1 MTKIIF
7 PSSVNNHYQ
16 IVVQHNDNTFQIPTN
31 LESIVLLLQNFSSST
46 PFGDGHLICNN
57 YFLTILLPS
66 FRFKRANYLPLSPRS
81 IAKTQRNV
89 IIASPNSIL
98 RLESKLIEKLLCTS
112 ISEKSYSGNGIRN
125 FLPGRITPSHLSF
138 DSIN

>member
-31 LESIVLLLQNFSSST
+31 LESIVLLLQNFCST
-46 PFGDGHLICNN
+46 PFGDGYLICNN

-66 FRFKRANYLPLSPRS
+66 FRFKRTIYREN
-81 IAKTQRNV
+81 AKKR
-89 IIASPNSIL
+89 
-98 RLESKLIEKLLCTS
+98 
-112 ISEKSYSGNGIRN
+112 YY
-125 FLPGRITPSHLSF
+125 RITEF
-138 DSIN
+138 DIKIRMKIN

>member
-31 LESIVLLLQNFSSST
+31 LESIVLLLQNFCST
-46 PFGDGHLICNN
+46 RRRPFNLQQLFSYN
-57 YFLTILLPS
+57 FTSLLS
-66 FRFKRANYLPLSPRS
+66 FQANYLPRS